1 MNHFQKIFTF
11 FSILCFISGMNLSY
25 AQQNDGG
32 AFGAPVIKFSSMAGQ
47 NAILSGGR
55 FGWVINKNIVLGGGF
70 YALVNK
76 VKTNIVDPLS
86 GQEVLLGFNCGGLE
100 IEYIF
105 FPDSKIHA
113 SFDMFLAGAGDTFSV
128 RDKSVP
134 HTSYYSQDLLLWE
147 PQINLEFE
155 AADWLH
161 MDAGVSYR
169 IVTGY
174 DITNGISR
182 DDLKGISALLT
193 FKFGRYFNF

>member
-1 MNHFQKIFTF
+1 
-11 FSILCFISGMNLSY
+11 
-25 AQQNDGG
+25 
-32 AFGAPVIKFSSMAGQ
+32 
-47 NAILSGGR
+47 
-55 FGWVINKNIVLGGGF
+55 
-70 YALVNK
+70 LVNK

-86 GQEVLLGFNCGGLE
+86 GQDVMLGFNCGGLE
-100 IEYIF
+100 FEYIF

-128 RDKSVP
+128 PDKSVP

-147 PQINLEFE
+147 PQVNIEFE

-161 MDAGVSYR
+161 IDAGVSYR
-169 IVTGY
+169 IITGY

-182 DDLKGISALLT
+182 DDLKGLSALVT